1 MPTRDS
7 LSAMSLSYD
16 DSITQKLI
24 WLDVCH
30 GAGCSDW
37 TWTLSRDCFL
47 FWTQTV
53 SYFSTGKEGSPSW
66 FWGLSSLFV
75 FTPSWVIMSS
85 VFCFTFS
92 LRPLLQHRSD
102 DSGETR
108 HLPPRWRVALSWEDF
123 LPLSLQLRKYSGYF
137 LHMKWSSGLE
147 FYSAVV
153 LFVEGAEHRERL
165 AVAPLKLVYRDQRCP
180 LSRLLEGW
188 KSLKAS
194 WF

>member
-37 TWTLSRDCFL
+37 TWTRSRDCFL

-102 DSGETR
+102 DSGETLAIFHHGDVFHSAGR
-108 HLPPRWRVALSWEDF
+108 IS
-123 LPLSLQLRKYSGYF
+123 SLWVCSLENTAVTFSTWSG
-137 LHMKWSSGLE
+137 
-147 FYSAVV
+147 AQV
-153 LFVEGAEHRERL
+153 
-165 AVAPLKLVYRDQRCP
+165 
-180 LSRLLEGW
+180 
-188 KSLKAS
+188 
-194 WF
+194 